1 MLVIVLMIVGDFR
14 GRGVYVGDC
23 VCGREEM
30 RQASYGH
37 CQPLGADSYYVTCYT
52 KPLIWSMRLKSL

>member
-1 MLVIVLMIVGDFR
+1 MVEREVMLMLVIGDWCWWLR

-52 KPLIWSMRLKSL
+52 EL